1 MNVCVGYQ
9 SRLQINIFMDF
20 CLHSNPIRHK
30 IFAYFNFLIFLDKTK
45 VSGSCKE
52 GDFLCPTDGTCIP
65 GHWLCDGTV
74 DCVRDA
80 ADEENCSEYQNIICC
95 QALCQF
101 SSLIFLL
108 KISKD

>member
-1 MNVCVGYQ
+1 MSILQYQ
-9 SRLQINIFMDF
+9 LEGRGALKQPWNSSIE
-20 CLHSNPIRHK
+20 
-30 IFAYFNFLIFLDKTK
+30 YFKFVIFLDKTK
-45 VSGSCKE
+45 VSSSCKE

-101 SSLIFLL
+101 SSLIFSL
-108 KISKD
+108 KIGKDWH